1 MKIRLF
7 SAMVF
12 ALALSAACAQDAS
25 LVEQAQHGGRGG
37 MGGMMGRGTGGTVTA
52 VAADHYTIKTENG
65 DTFTVYYSVN
75 TRIMKQAVQ
84 PHGRGQGGQGMNAEV
99 GGSLPQTLKPSD
111 IKVGDIILAMGE
123 VDAPARSIGA
133 TVIMQVDPERARMMR
148 EMQANYGKTWLM
160 GKVTAVDGVKVT
172 LQGSVDNTAH
182 SFVAD
187 ENTTFRKHR
196 EPITLG
202 DIAVGDMVRAEGAV
216 KDGAFVATTV
226 TAMSAPADGTPR
238 VPRGDQPR

>member
-7 SAMVF
+7 SAMIL
-12 ALALSAACAQDAS
+12 ALALSAACAQD
-25 LVEQAQHGGRGG
+25 VPGVGQGPHGGR
-37 MGGMMGRGTGGTVTA
+37 GGMMGRGTGGTVTA

-75 TRIMKQAVQ
+75 TRIMKQAAQ
-84 PHGRGQGGQGMNAEV
+84 PHGRGQGMGAEAA
-99 GGSLPQTLKPSD
+99 GSLPQTLRSSD
-111 IKVGDIILAMGE
+111 IKVGDVILAMGE
-123 VDAPARSIGA
+123 VDAPAKSIGA
-133 TVIMQVDPERARMMR
+133 TVVMQVDPERAKLMR

-172 LQGSVDNTAH
+172 LMGSVDNAAH

-202 DIAVGDMVRAEGAV
+202 DIAVGDNVRVEGAV

-226 TAMSAPADGTPR
+226 TAMGVPPGGGPT

>member
-1 MKIRLF
+1 
-7 SAMVF
+7 
-12 ALALSAACAQDAS
+12 
-25 LVEQAQHGGRGG
+25 
-37 MGGMMGRGTGGTVTA
+37 
-52 VAADHYTIKTENG
+52 
-65 DTFTVYYSVN
+65 
-75 TRIMKQAVQ
+75 
-84 PHGRGQGGQGMNAEV
+84 
-99 GGSLPQTLKPSD
+99 
-111 IKVGDIILAMGE
+111 
-123 VDAPARSIGA
+123 
-133 TVIMQVDPERARMMR
+133 MR

-172 LQGSVDNTAH
+172 LQGSVDNAAH
-182 SFVAD
+182 SFSAD

-238 VPRGDQPR
+238 LPRGDQPR

>member
-7 SAMVF
+7 SAIVL
-12 ALALSAACAQDAS
+12 ALALSAAAAQDAS

-65 DTFTVYYSVN
+65 DTFTVFYSVN
-75 TRIMKQAVQ
+75 TRIMKQAAQ
-84 PHGRGQGGQGMNAEV
+84 PHGRGQGGQGMSAEA
-99 GGSLPQTLKPSD
+99 GSSLPQTLRSSD
-111 IKVGDIILAMGE
+111 IKVGDVILAMGE
-123 VDAPARSIGA
+123 VDAPAKSIGA
-133 TVIMQVDPERARMMR
+133 TVVMQVDPERARMMR

-172 LQGSVDNTAH
+172 LMGSVDNAAH

-202 DIAVGDMVRAEGAV
+202 DLAVGDTVRVEGAV

-226 TAMSAPADGTPR
+226 TAMGAPPGGGPTM
-238 VPRGDQPR
+238 PRGDQPR

>member
-7 SAMVF
+7 SALVL
-12 ALALSAACAQDAS
+12 ALAMSAACAQDAPAG
-25 LVEQAQHGGRGG
+25 QGQHGGHGG

-52 VAADHYTIKTENG
+52 VAPNHYTVKTENG
-65 DTFTVYYSVN
+65 ETYTVYYSVN
-75 TRIMKQAVQ
+75 TRIMKQAAQ
-84 PHGRGQGGQGMNAEV
+84 PHGRSQGGQGMGAEA

-123 VDAPARSIGA
+123 VDAPAKSIGA
-133 TVIMQVDPERARMMR
+133 TVVMQVDPERARMMR

-172 LQGSVDNTAH
+172 LQGSVDNAAH
-182 SFVAD
+182 SFSAD

-238 VPRGDQPR
+238 LPRGDQPR